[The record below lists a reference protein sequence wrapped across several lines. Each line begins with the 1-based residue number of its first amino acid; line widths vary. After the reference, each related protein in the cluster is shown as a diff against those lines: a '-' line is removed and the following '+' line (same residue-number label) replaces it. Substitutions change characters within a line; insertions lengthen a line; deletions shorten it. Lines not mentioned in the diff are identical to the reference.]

1 MKYLIKRVAEE
12 IEKSESELQDAVDK
26 ELHDYVENPNS
37 TNSEELKEA
46 VQEYDSADTSLNQI
60 PALFKKLLEQGKFC
74 GDNFDNGGGKY
85 DKATEWLKENGYG
98 NFVYDKYNR
107 SEEHNKAVE
116 DKNDYKT
123 STISNVLN
131 VIKEDDVILDVLR
144 KSKQK
149 APITYISVY
158 EGDKS
163 GKGRM
168 TKDKNG
174 KKCWQRNQRLKD
186 YVPLV
191 EQVFD
196 HVECKNGIIT
206 AYDDEDLKKEGK
218 ASMKRLASMY
228 GETRTEED
236 LNYYFPKKFEDVGI
250 EGVKCE
256 YDGGVRVDFSG
267 KPMTDKLLKALTA
280 KDGDPY
286 EEILSTHFAGSK
298 EEYQNFKQQFI
309 DGTTFGF
316 HGDFVGDVEVAI
328 NYNTN
333 FDWIE
338 DLKDEIA
345 DGLSYLISDM
355 LEDMNSEFE
364 KDFYEEQKSEEE

>member
-1 MKYLIKRVAEE
+1 
-12 IEKSESELQDAVDK
+12 
-26 ELHDYVENPNS
+26 
-37 TNSEELKEA
+37 
-46 VQEYDSADTSLNQI
+46 
-60 PALFKKLLEQGKFC
+60 
-74 GDNFDNGGGKY
+74 
-85 DKATEWLKENGYG
+85 
-98 NFVYDKYNR
+98 
-107 SEEHNKAVE
+107 
-116 DKNDYKT
+116 
-123 STISNVLN
+123 
-131 VIKEDDVILDVLR
+131 
-144 KSKQK
+144 
-149 APITYISVY
+149 
-158 EGDKS
+158 
-163 GKGRM
+163 
-168 TKDKNG
+168 
-174 KKCWQRNQRLKD
+174 
-186 YVPLV
+186 
-191 EQVFD
+191 
-196 HVECKNGIIT
+196 
-206 AYDDEDLKKEGK
+206 
-218 ASMKRLASMY
+218 MKRLASMY